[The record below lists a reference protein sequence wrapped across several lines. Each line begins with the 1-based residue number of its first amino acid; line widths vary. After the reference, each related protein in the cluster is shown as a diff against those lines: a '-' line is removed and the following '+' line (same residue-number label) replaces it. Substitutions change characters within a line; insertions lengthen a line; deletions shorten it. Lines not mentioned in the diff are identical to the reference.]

1 MVRKVRSAGR
11 TVRATGNAST
21 VRTPTGKTG
30 AGGGG
35 QDAAEPQVIPIP
47 VAIDMA
53 YRHWEAG
60 QLQEAEF
67 LSRQILAVW
76 PGQTDV
82 LHLLGL
88 IAHSAGRTDLAIE
101 HMREAC
107 AAPGAAPAYFSNLGE
122 LCRRLGRLA
131 EAEQAARQAVALD
144 GTVAASWSN
153 LGIILQE
160 AGKPEASA
168 HCLRRV
174 LALAPDMAE
183 GHNNL
188 GNTLRRLD
196 RGAEA
201 TRRYRAAL
209 AIEPLYADACCNLG
223 SLTGD
228 LGRHEEGMALL
239 RRAIELEPR
248 MPGAYL
254 NAAELELSRGRGLE
268 ALGWLEALRD
278 FAPDHPALPAGRSGI
293 LLRLGRAGEALAVAE
308 AALAA
313 APGQPAILNAAGAAL
328 QAMDRYD
335 EALDAFGKA
344 AAADGDSGAAG
355 LIGRAILLTQL
366 GRLEE
371 AAAAFAEARRR
382 FPRCGAAW
390 YGAVDLLPCG
400 DGEAALL
407 EAMLD
412 APSGL
417 GRDDRTMLHFTLGA
431 ARLEA
436 GDTERAFAH
445 FASGNAL
452 KRSAL
457 DFDAAAT
464 ERWID
469 AIAQAF
475 PAERLAVGA
484 APSADPS
491 DLPVFVVGMPRSGTS
506 LVEQILASHPAVHGA
521 GELSVLEQIVNRV
534 TLPDGRPVPYPA
546 LVEAASPDDLAEL
559 GQRYLDQVSGLAG
572 DAVRLVDKMP
582 LNFLYAGLIA
592 LALPGA
598 RVVHCRRDAL
608 DCCLSNYTRLFQDQN
623 VFTYDLAELGRFHRA
638 YERLMAH
645 WRRVLPP
652 DRFLEL
658 DYEALVAE
666 PEAEVRRLLAFCGVA
681 WDPACLDF
689 HRTRRRVTTASAVQ
703 VRRPI
708 HSDAVGRGKALAEH
722 LAPLVQA
729 LSCDGSA
736 RP

>member
-1 MVRKVRSAGR
+1 MVRRIRSAGR
-11 TVRATGNAST
+11 PAHAARKTGAANAATGNAA
-21 VRTPTGKTG
+21 TGN
-30 AGGGG
+30 AG
-35 QDAAEPQVIPIP
+35 QQVIPIP
-47 VAIDMA
+47 VAIDLA

-60 QLQEAEF
+60 QMQEAEH
-67 LSRQILAVW
+67 LARQILALL
-76 PGQTDV
+76 PGQTDM

-88 IAHSAGRTDLAIE
+88 IAHSAGRIDLAID
-101 HMREAC
+101 HMKEAC
-107 AAPGAAPAYFSNLGE
+107 AAPGATPAYFSNLGE
-122 LCRRLGRLA
+122 LCRRRGRLA

-160 AGKPEASA
+160 AGKAEPSA

-174 LALAPDMAE
+174 LALGPDMAE
-183 GHNNL
+183 GYNNL

-201 TRRYRAAL
+201 ARHYGAAL
-209 AIEPLYADACCNLG
+209 ALDPLYVDACCNLG
-223 SLTGD
+223 SLTGE
-228 LGRHEEGMALL
+228 LGRHEEGLGML
-239 RRAIELEPR
+239 RRAIGLDPR
-248 MPGAYL
+248 LPGAYL
-254 NAAELELSRGRGLE
+254 NAAEIEQSRGRGLE

-308 AALAA
+308 AGLAA
-313 APGQPAILNAAGAAL
+313 SPGRPDILNAAGTAL
-328 QAMDRYD
+328 QAMGRYE
-335 EALDAFGKA
+335 EALDAVGKA
-344 AAADGDSGAAG
+344 AAADGNGGASG
-355 LIGRAILLTQL
+355 LIGRAVLLTQL

-371 AAAAFAEARRR
+371 AAAAFSEARRR

-400 DGEAALL
+400 EDETARL
-407 EAMLD
+407 EAMLE

-417 GRDDRTMLHFTLGA
+417 GRDDRSMLHFTLGA
-431 ARLEA
+431 ARLAA
-436 GDTERAFAH
+436 GNAEGAFAH
-445 FASGNAL
+445 FARGNAL

-457 DFDAAAT
+457 AFDAAAT
-464 ERWID
+464 EGWID
-469 AIAQAF
+469 AIARAF
-475 PAERLAVGA
+475 PAGRLAAGA
-484 APSADPS
+484 APACDRSE
-491 DLPVFVVGMPRSGTS
+491 LPVFVIGMPRSGTS
-506 LVEQILASHPAVHGA
+506 LVEQILASHPAIHGA
-521 GELSVLEQIVNRV
+521 GELQVLEHVVNRV
-534 TLPDGRPVPYPA
+534 TLPDGRPVPYPLLA
-546 LVEAASPDDLAEL
+546 EVAGPDDLAEL
-559 GQRYLDQVSGLAG
+559 GRRYLDQVSGLAG

-598 RVVHCRRDAL
+598 RIVHCRRDAL

-623 VFTYDLAELGRFHRA
+623 VFAYDLEELGRFHRA
-638 YERLMAH
+638 YQRLMAH
-645 WRRVLPP
+645 WRSVLPP

-666 PEAEVRRLLAFCGVA
+666 PEVQARRLLAFCGVA
-681 WDPACLDF
+681 WDPASLDF
-689 HRTRRRVTTASAVQ
+689 HRNRRRVTTASAVQ

-708 HSDAVGRGKALAEH
+708 HSDAVGRGQALAEH

-729 LSCDGSA
+729 LRGDGSA